1 MERKAEQLVGR
12 RSVSLSSLF
21 SDACKRLE
29 IATERA
35 MGCERIGNTLR
46 LHVSK
51 DELVDFELIFDEEA
65 GQLAIGDVLTQGPSD

>member
-35 MGCERIGNTLR
+35 MGCERIGDTLR
-46 LHVSK
+46 LHVAK
-51 DELVDFELIFDEEA
+51 DEIVDFELFFDEEA
-65 GQLAIGDVLTQGPSD
+65 GQLVIGDIITQGSSD